1 MIPNRRTQCSLSHK
15 GGVGVR
21 CSHHPQHGRC
31 SDGGQQTDD
40 CIASERNS
48 KRSEIDRTTM
58 DAWADRAFAEAV
70 KKTGRRRL
78 VMSGIVTEV
87 CLAYAVVSVLK
98 DGYEVTIVA
107 DAAGGLTR
115 ESHDLA
121 VSRMIQAGAVP
132 NTTQAMITEW
142 FRDWAGPLA
151 PAAREVITPFLKETA
166 ILQDT
171 YLPPEFAK
179 AADAQPSSQTIQ
191 T

>member
-1 MIPNRRTQCSLSHK
+1 
-15 GGVGVR
+15 
-21 CSHHPQHGRC
+21 
-31 SDGGQQTDD
+31 
-40 CIASERNS
+40 
-48 KRSEIDRTTM
+48 M

-171 YLPPEFAK
+171 YLSPEFAK